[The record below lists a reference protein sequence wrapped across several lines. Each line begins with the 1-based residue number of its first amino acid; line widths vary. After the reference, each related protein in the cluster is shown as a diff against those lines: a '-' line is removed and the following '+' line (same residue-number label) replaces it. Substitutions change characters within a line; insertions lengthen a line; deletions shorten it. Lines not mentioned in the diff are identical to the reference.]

1 MLQVWTGV
9 ECSIVRV
16 KDAVRNQLVETGH
29 FDRDGDLDLLAG
41 LGVKTVRYPAL
52 WELVEAREGCDDWTW
67 LDRRLG
73 RLRELGISPIVGL
86 LHHGSGPPWTHVLAP
101 DFPDRLAAMAGRVA
115 RRYPWL
121 EHFTPVNEPA
131 TTARMGGLY
140 GKWIPHATDEATFLR
155 MLAAQCRAVARTMAA
170 IRSVIPDAQLVQ
182 TEDFGRTFA
191 TQRLEYQAQY
201 ENERRWLTLDL
212 LCGRVD
218 DRHPFY
224 ARFLSSGV
232 DPRHLRELAAA
243 PCAPNIVAV
252 DYYLT
257 SDRFLDHRSSRYRDE
272 TPGGNG
278 EDVYVDVA
286 AVRSDAPADE
296 LGLESRLTEVWERYR
311 LPVAAGEVHNGC
323 TRDEQLRW
331 FMEGWQAAQ
340 NCLAKGVDVRAV
352 TAWALFGSFDWN
364 SLMTRQDGYYECGV
378 FDCRMTPPRRTV
390 VAEAVSALAHGR
402 TFTHP
407 ALDQTGWWRRP
418 APSVGPASGIVLQ
431 GVDPRMSVLN
441 ECCQNRRLRT
451 VSVRRLPPHRILDD
465 RWATIVLSGSA
476 GSGGGDSFS
485 LSVRYAAGGSLA
497 FKIPRHLDWVA
508 ACNALLDHV
517 VDGTRGQWEL
527 VSAEAA
533 NQYQIRQAGASQ
545 PALVQPVSQVQVP

>member
-29 FDRDGDLDLLAG
+29 FDRDADLDLLAG
-41 LGVKTVRYPAL
+41 LGVKTVRYPVL

-67 LDRRLG
+67 LDRRLE
-73 RLRELGISPIVGL
+73 RLRELGVSPIAGL

-101 DFPDRLAAMAGRVA
+101 DFPHRLAAMAGRVA
-115 RRYPWL
+115 NRYPWL
-121 EHFTPVNEPA
+121 KYFTPINEPA

-140 GKWIPHATDEATFLR
+140 GTWFPHAADEATFLR
-155 MLAAQCRAVARTMAA
+155 LLTAQCDAVSKAMAA

-191 TQRLEYQAQY
+191 TRRLEYQARY
-201 ENERRWLTLDL
+201 ENERRWLSLDL

-218 DRHPFY
+218 DRHPFHT
-224 ARFLSSGV
+224 RLLSSDV
-232 DPRHLRELAAA
+232 DPHCLRELADE
-243 PCAPNIVAV
+243 PCAPDIVGV

-257 SDRFLDHRSSRYRDE
+257 SDRFLDHRTTRYRGE
-272 TPGGNG
+272 FPGGNG

-296 LGLESRLTEVWERYR
+296 LGLENRLTEVWERYR

-331 FMEGWQAAQ
+331 FMESWQAAQ

-378 FDCRMTPPRRTV
+378 FDSRMTPPRPSV
-390 VAEAVSALAHGR
+390 VAEALSALAHGG
-402 TFTHP
+402 TFSHP

-418 APSVGPASGIVLQ
+418 VRSVDPASRLVLQSVGPRI
-431 GVDPRMSVLN
+431 SVLN
-441 ECCQNRRLRT
+441 ECCQHRRLRT
-451 VSVRRLPPHRILDD
+451 VSSRRLSPRGADNA
-465 RWATIVLSGSA
+465 RWATIVFSGAQASER
-476 GSGGGDSFS
+476 GNSVS
-485 LSVRYAAGGSLA
+485 LYASYAAGGRLA
-497 FKIPRHLDWVA
+497 FKISRRLDWVA
-508 ACNALLDHV
+508 ACNAFLDYV
-517 VDGTRGQWEL
+517 VDGTCGQWEL
-527 VSAEAA
+527 ISAGSA
-533 NQYQIRQAGASQ
+533 NQYHIRQAAAS
-545 PALVQPVSQVQVP
+545 